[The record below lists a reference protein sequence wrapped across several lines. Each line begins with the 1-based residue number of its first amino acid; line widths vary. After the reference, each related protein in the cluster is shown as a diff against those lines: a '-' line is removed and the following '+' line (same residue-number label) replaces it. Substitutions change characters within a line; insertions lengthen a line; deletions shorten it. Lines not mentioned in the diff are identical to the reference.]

1 MVTVLNSGY
10 HTEKRQCATCSFFI
24 LPSARHGPARPVS
37 APFLPKKLPFR
48 PEPPLR
54 SRSRPGRHRRR
65 TRPGPASAAAISSA
79 PPGRGPGS
87 PGSPPAAGH
96 SSSLDFA
103 QEGKSLTF
111 LKMATETSTEVPK
124 TARQFVLKEE
134 VIVERKWLKLE
145 ETTYTDPNGKTRTW
159 ETVKRAGRKKGVSAD
174 GVAVIAVLQ
183 RTLHYDCIV
192 LVKQFRPPINGYCL
206 EFPAGLIEENETA
219 ESAAL
224 RELEE
229 ETGYKGEVVECT
241 PALCLDPGLSN
252 STTHIVSVTINGDEA
267 ENTRPKQKLD
277 DGGMLHT
284 VLPVTFKVKCDLS
297 VFYLESVSLCFLF
310 GLG

>member
-1 MVTVLNSGY
+1 M
-10 HTEKRQCATCSFFI
+10 
-24 LPSARHGPARPVS
+24 
-37 APFLPKKLPFR
+37 
-48 PEPPLR
+48 
-54 SRSRPGRHRRR
+54 
-65 TRPGPASAAAISSA
+65 AA
-79 PPGRGPGS
+79 
-87 PGSPPAAGH
+87 
-96 SSSLDFA
+96 
-103 QEGKSLTF
+103 
-111 LKMATETSTEVPK
+111 ETSREVPK

-145 ETTYTDPNGKTRTW
+145 ETTYTDPFGKTRTW
-159 ETVKRAGRKKGVSAD
+159 ETVKRTGNKKGISAD

-277 DGGMLHT
+277 DGEFME
-284 VLPVTFKVKCDLS
+284 VISLPKNDLLQRIDAEEHIA
-297 VFYLESVSLCFLF
+297 VDARVYTYALALKRAAEKPLQVPFMKF
-310 GLG
+310 